1 MDKELDYELETDE
14 EKISIFFDE
23 YENYILNETIPE
35 VVAHYL
41 AKAYKMNLLS
51 PCPIRNHINSALDI
65 FNIECELESIY
76 SKIENILYEKYNLK
90 IVNPKNSEIIKIQ

>member
-23 YENYILNETIPE
+23 YEDYILNETIPE

-65 FNIECELESIY
+65 FNIECELEGIY
-76 SKIENILYEKYNLK
+76 
-90 IVNPKNSEIIKIQ
+90 